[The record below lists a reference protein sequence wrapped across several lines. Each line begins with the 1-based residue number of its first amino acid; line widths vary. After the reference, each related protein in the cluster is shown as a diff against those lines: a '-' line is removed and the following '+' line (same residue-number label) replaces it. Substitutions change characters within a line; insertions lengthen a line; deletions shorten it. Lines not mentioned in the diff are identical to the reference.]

1 MGQFLKKCALFLIIG
16 VFIAEIIT
24 RMFFITSDIPSRFI
38 DEKGIQKYIPNQTGK
53 WKGGNHGWSINE
65 QGWPGDL
72 PESYNNLITIIG
84 DSFIENFMNPEE
96 CHQAVFLKN
105 LVPELNFMEASR
117 SGVSFIEA
125 MEITKE
131 LDSLSPRLQ
140 LIFMH
145 NSDLEESILQLK
157 KHQDITQL
165 DINNKKIIHGE
176 LKSPGLK
183 SILYN
188 WKFVYYLYNRL
199 QSGQPKNTKTQNAKI
214 TVPLPNSNE
223 EQNIRESIKL
233 LLEYTI
239 SNYNIE
245 DKVLVFRPDA
255 NTEVIKL
262 TKEMGFKTL
271 HLQITNDDSWSF
283 DYDNHWTCIGH
294 QKAAEQVSKFLKSY
308 HHF

>member
-84 DSFIENFMNPEE
+84 DSFIENFLNPEE
-96 CHQAVFLKN
+96 CHQAVFLKK

-131 LDSLSPRLQ
+131 LDSLSPQLQ
-140 LIFMH
+140 LIYIH
-145 NSDLEESILQLK
+145 DSDLEESILQIK
-157 KHQDITQL
+157 KHSDITQL
-165 DINNKKIIHGE
+165 DLTEKQIINGE
-176 LKSPGLK
+176 LKSQGIK
-183 SILYN
+183 KILYN
-188 WKFVYYLYNRL
+188 WKFLYYLYNRFPPNP
-199 QSGQPKNTKTQNAKI
+199 PKVNKTQSSETPTTTIDKEKKI
-214 TVPLPNSNE
+214 W
-223 EQNIRESIKL
+223 ESINL
-233 LLEYTI
+233 LLEYTA
-239 SNYNIE
+239 SNYNIQN
-245 DKVLVFRPDA
+245 KVLIFRPESNIELINLA
-255 NTEVIKL
+255 KKI
-262 TKEMGFKTL
+262 GFKTL
-271 HLQITNDDSWSF
+271 HLQINENESWSF
-283 DYDNHWTCIGH
+283 DYDNHWTCDGH
-294 QKAAEQVSKFLKSY
+294 QNAAEQVGEFLKSS
-308 HHF
+308 FSK